1 MGGYGEGKPDIH
13 ARRETFNRRVQE
25 TFYLGKGDDLVKFL
39 GNLASR
45 HPKDRTIQKDIF
57 ASGEFGVKACPDLQ
71 ETPDAPAQSD
81 PSLGRLGDA
90 TEDFQKRALPSP
102 VAADDAQNL
111 ALLNLKTHI
120 FECPE
125 FFDFTGSRYGPAARA
140 VDDLAR
146 EVAHFVSD
154 DIAQRRV

>member
-1 MGGYGEGKPDIH
+1 MGDFVHLPQAFLLVLGVTYRQNLIHDQDIRLKMGGYGEGKPDIH
-13 ARRETFNRRVQE
+13 ARRVTFNRRVQE

-90 TEDFQKRALPSP
+90 TEDFQKRALP
-102 VAADDAQNL
+102 
-111 ALLNLKTHI
+111 
-120 FECPE
+120 
-125 FFDFTGSRYGPAARA
+125 
-140 VDDLAR
+140 
-146 EVAHFVSD
+146 
-154 DIAQRRV
+154 